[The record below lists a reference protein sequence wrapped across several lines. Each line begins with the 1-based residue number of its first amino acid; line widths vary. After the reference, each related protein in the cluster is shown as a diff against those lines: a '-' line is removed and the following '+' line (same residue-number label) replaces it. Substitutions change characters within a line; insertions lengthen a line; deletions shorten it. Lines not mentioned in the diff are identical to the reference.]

1 MIKRFDPPQVRTMA
15 AIGFLGRTPTHPSAQ
30 NLHSNLGLVSH
41 RMCAWAR
48 RGHHGRKQAFE
59 VSLGSDNKRSLG
71 LLTRLDETL
80 KGMSAMGARRDHPLR
95 FVMVEADV
103 KTFWCGGSNPTVAI
117 DAAATLLKASRVDGA
132 VAIPVGGEALLAA
145 PSSLPRDSKNCPRDL
160 ARALTLLIVRLTES
174 GYGFIVYVDVDVVV
188 DASDQTVE
196 AETFKVGKA
205 LRTALKHLDS
215 HGAGW
220 YSRKNVSRVLLHEV
234 PGAAGSGD
242 HRLAVRNAFQ
252 TASNISER
260 PANAMRNRGSAALL
274 EAVLFADSLVGS
286 LQRQVEAVF
295 SLGLDFV
302 RSALGGLRSG
312 LHALS
317 HNAQAAAARGGGIL
331 SAGIAAAL
339 GIIGGTPF
347 APPRL
352 DGGCLTGAPP
362 TLNGGMSGPPIP

>member
-1 MIKRFDPPQVRTMA
+1 MIRRFDPPQLRTMA
-15 AIGFLGRTPTHPSAQ
+15 AIGLLGRTPTHPSVQ
-30 NLHSNLGLVSH
+30 NLRSNLDLVSH

-48 RGHHGRKQAFE
+48 RGCDRRKQAFE
-59 VSLGSDNKRSLG
+59 VSLSNNKHSVG

-80 KGMSAMGARRDHPLR
+80 KAMSAMGTSCGHPLR

-103 KTFWCGGSNPTVAI
+103 KTFWSGGSNPTVAI
-117 DAAATLLKASRVDGA
+117 DAAAALLKASRVDGA

-145 PSSLPRDSKNCPRDL
+145 PSSLPRGSKNPLRDL
-160 ARALTLLIVRLTES
+160 TRALTALIVRLTES
-174 GYGFIVYVDVDVVV
+174 EYGFVVYVDVDV
-188 DASDQTVE
+188 DASNQTVE
-196 AETFKVGKA
+196 AETSKPGKA
-205 LRTALKHLDS
+205 LRTALKRLDS
-215 HGAGW
+215 HGDGW
-220 YSRKNVSRVLLHEV
+220 YSRKNEARVLLHEV

-242 HRLAVRNAFQ
+242 HELAVRNAFQ

-260 PANAMRNRGSAALL
+260 PANATSDRGSAALL

-295 SLGLDFV
+295 SLGLDYV
-302 RSALGGLRSG
+302 RLALGGLRSG

-317 HNAQAAAARGGGIL
+317 HDARAAAARGGGIL
-331 SAGIAAAL
+331 SAGIAATL
-339 GIIGGTPF
+339 GITGGTPF

-352 DGGCLTGAPP
+352 DGGCPTGAPP